1 MPELLPLFI
10 KYADC
15 VGVLLCRY
23 GFKYNI
29 LARLAT
35 FDYGLSARSVVII
48 ESNADNFC
56 MKIALNDEFIYVD
69 ICRTRRSGAR
79 AVGCL
84 FLLHNQTIR
93 YTRPTG

>member
-56 MKIALNDEFIYVD
+56 MKIALNDEYATYLEYKV
-69 ICRTRRSGAR
+69 SAEKYAPGAILGEIKR
-79 AVGCL
+79 KGL
-84 FLLHNQTIR
+84 
-93 YTRPTG
+93 

>member
-79 AVGCL
+79 SGGL
-84 FLLHNQTIR
+84 FISLA
-93 YTRPTG
+93 

>member
-15 VGVLLCRY
+15 VGVLLCRH

-35 FDYGLSARSVVII
+35 FDYGLSARSVVIV

-56 MKIALNDEFIYVD
+56 MKIALNDELIYVD
-69 ICRTRRSGAR
+69 ISITRRGSAR
-79 AVGCL
+79 NGGGL
-84 FLLHNQTIR
+84 FISVA
-93 YTRPTG
+93 